1 MNANRNGNYRLQ
13 RMRQGDRRGNGRQ
26 RPAQG
31 QGGRHGGNSS
41 GNAQKNYERY
51 MALAREAALSG
62 DNVEMENCYQ
72 HAEHYY
78 RVMRERSA

>member
-1 MNANRNGNYRLQ
+1 MNANRNGNHRLQ

-78 RVMRERSA
+78 RVMRDRSV